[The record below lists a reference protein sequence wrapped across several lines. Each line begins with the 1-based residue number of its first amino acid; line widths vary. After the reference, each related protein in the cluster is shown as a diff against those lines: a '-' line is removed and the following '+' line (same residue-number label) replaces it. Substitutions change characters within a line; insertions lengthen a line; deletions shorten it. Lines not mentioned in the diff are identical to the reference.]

1 MPPIDPASAGL
12 YEKKL
17 YIDKYSALGTNTVFK
32 LRCKGEAE
40 ETNIYLEDISLKN
53 LMWAEL
59 RGIFNALSEYF

>member
-53 LMWAEL
+53 LM
-59 RGIFNALSEYF
+59 